1 MRSGLDTVISLMITC
16 EVIMKS
22 PKVKVFRNLAAQIA
36 STEGFIATTPFVN
49 ARADMEYMKAG
60 FRPIESNNDPSAG
73 IVMISV
79 SAEVA
84 ARVDRVDVAR
94 SYPIA
99 SMSAGAGEK
108 ETNAEDATVKK
119 DEDKKTNMSLRVQD
133 AVGEGDEG
141 GGVLPADT
149 GVVDLSFVEI
159 FVRPLCSLLT
169 VAADSVVFI
178 FGVVDPPLTKTD
190 LTVGLFLT

>member
-16 EVIMKS
+16 EVIMNS

-36 STEGFIATTPFVN
+36 STEGFIATTPFVK

-79 SAEVA
+79 SADVA

-94 SYPIA
+94 SYPMA

-159 FVRPLCSLLT
+159 FVRPFCSLLT

>member
-1 MRSGLDTVISLMITC
+1 
-16 EVIMKS
+16 MKS